1 MRLLPSQMSCTT
13 SHPSTKPP
21 VDGSC
26 NLWRASNASSGFLPP
41 SPDRQPKSFPRDR
54 MRRFTC
60 APIRSV
66 ACFSMTLPVPESGAG
81 VPWLSAAIGTRSR
94 GMPGASRRLPPM
106 ESDASG
112 PRTGGGRLSLKST
125 SFDKLRRLAFG
136 PRVVCVR
143 EHQPVGQR
151 GMAIEPKGDE
161 RRRIRVRE
169 VHFAQHLE
177 SVRSNFARVRHE
189 AVNYFQAIDVRLVLL
204 IAAEAIQ
211 HG

>member
-1 MRLLPSQMSCTT
+1 MSCRTCLRT
-13 SHPSTKPP
+13 TKPP
-21 VDGSC
+21 GDGPC

-54 MRRFTC
+54 MRRFAC
-60 APIRSV
+60 APIRSA

-81 VPWLSAAIGTRSR
+81 VPWLSAAIGTRWR

-136 PRVVCVR
+136 PRVVGVR

-177 SVRSNFARVRHE
+177 SVPSNFARVRHE